1 MVTDPKGELYAKH
14 AATFRKNGYTVNV
27 IDLSDVYHSTRWN
40 PFNDVWRK
48 TDEMLYSTVTQK
60 NGKYY
65 SAGIEYLTNAEAE
78 NAQRERV
85 VRLRDEIYVD
95 LQDLVYTM
103 CPVENK
109 NDQTWQRGARDLL
122 FALVFAF
129 WEDVRDGYMPRE
141 KFNLYNLYRNVTD
154 YAKGDC
160 DELKAYFETR
170 RPESRTRGLSNTV
183 LVSEDRTLSSYLG
196 DVNQYLN
203 WMADGGIAALTSG
216 NEIEFTEFDEKPN
229 ALFLKIPDEK
239 ENRYKLVS
247 LFVVQMYKAL
257 VEKATRNKELSKT
270 KEQTLLR
277 NVYFL
282 MDEFG
287 NLPKM
292 HKMDT
297 IVTVGR
303 SRHIYTVPVI
313 QDFNQL
319 DEKYGKEVA
328 ATIRSNCNIQIFIG
342 SNDENTRKIIS
353 EACGKKKVKQIS
365 YSENRDMSVSTSA
378 QSVPLIYPNELE
390 HLNDPANGI
399 IGNAIVLCLGNYPIR
414 SKITPIFRAQKFYK
428 PEHTEISK
436 GAFIDFDE
444 TKTHYDIEQ
453 IKIQQ
458 GYSYYDFDADTD
470 VQKLISWQD
479 GSPSFWEN
487 WEEFGFWDTLFG
499 NIPSETGREISPIQ
513 VLKESDLQGTEA
525 EVSQRLLVNVKDV
538 EDLKA
543 AYDDAI
549 KVDPLDPEDEECYL
563 VLFRFA
569 TSDYYAAPVD
579 IYQSDFGGTVHKG
592 QAYVARQSV
601 FFDFDVIDLTF
612 NKDGVY
618 TVIPAVS
625 DPIDIVNDLTS
636 PTDMGDDGLG
646 ILGII
651 LLILGVIVV
660 LVVLMPVLPYIAKG
674 IVWLVCLPFK
684 AIAKLCKG
692 IGKAAKE
699 QKVKRANKQVEK
711 SFEKWRKQSKKNT
724 AKTARNSQKV
734 EVEKLKNDIWS
745 GKKSELNL
753 KDAERYAL
761 NHDEEWLR
769 EQEVLRQTMYGVD
782 DDDLDR

>member
-1 MVTDPKGELYAKH
+1 MSKKKIALFIPFAVIGAGVVLAALAAIFAVITSQQYTAVFGNAVLYAVWIALLAIGVGVVVIDVRMRGSKRVLKVNTDLENSRFMDMREIAANTGFTVTSFSRLGEVADGVPIYAESSKRDIDIVLKDPIHTLVIGATGTGKTAAFVSPTIEILARTKTKPSVVVTDPKGELYAKH

-122 FALVFAF
+122 FALVLAF

-303 SRHIYTVPVI
+303 SRHIYMVPVI

-428 PEHTEISK
+428 PEHTEISQ

-453 IKIQQ
+453 VTAFLKT
-458 GYSYYDFDADTD
+458 DAELWNGE
-470 VQKLISWQD
+470 QAK
-479 GSPSFWEN
+479 
-487 WEEFGFWDTLFG
+487 
-499 NIPSETGREISPIQ
+499 PSEQ
-513 VLKESDLQGTEA
+513 
-525 EVSQRLLVNVKDV
+525 
-538 EDLKA
+538 
-543 AYDDAI
+543 
-549 KVDPLDPEDEECYL
+549 
-563 VLFRFA
+563 
-569 TSDYYAAPVD
+569 
-579 IYQSDFGGTVHKG
+579 
-592 QAYVARQSV
+592 ARQVGQVQQSEPV
-601 FFDFDVIDLTF
+601 WLAAEQSERKVKIDLT
-612 NKDGVY
+612 KQMLMQVDEKTELLRGK
-618 TVIPAVS
+618 IPA
-625 DPIDIVNDLTS
+625 DQFEALTAADFREKIDIL
-636 PTDMGDDGLG
+636 
-646 ILGII
+646 
-651 LLILGVIVV
+651 
-660 LVVLMPVLPYIAKG
+660 
-674 IVWLVCLPFK
+674 
-684 AIAKLCKG
+684 
-692 IGKAAKE
+692 
-699 QKVKRANKQVEK
+699 
-711 SFEKWRKQSKKNT
+711 
-724 AKTARNSQKV
+724 
-734 EVEKLKNDIWS
+734 NDIADGAMEKGNFFLS
-745 GKKSELNL
+745 
-753 KDAERYAL
+753 AECATVKNFILYRCFSKGEI
-761 NHDEEWLR
+761 EEIRLAA
-769 EQEVLRQTMYGVD
+769 GA
-782 DDDLDR
+782 